1 MAGYATQRFNMVE
14 TQVRTND
21 VTDPRIH
28 AAMNAVER
36 ERFVPAAR
44 RAVAYADMAIEIAPG
59 RYLLDPRTFAKL
71 LQLLNLRPGDTVLD
85 VACGTGYSSAVIARI
100 AKSVVALEQDADL
113 VRVASEALPA
123 SGARNATVV
132 QGGLTEGFRAKAPY
146 DAIFINGA
154 VETVPEALLNQLS
167 VEGGRLVAVL
177 RDGNQ
182 GRAHLFVRERAGV
195 GSRPDFDATV
205 PVLAGFRKVVGF
217 VF

>member
-44 RAVAYADMAIEIAPG
+44 RGLAYADMAIEIAPG

-71 LQLLNLRPGDTVLD
+71 LQLLDLRHGDSVLD

-113 VRVASEALPA
+113 VRVAAETLPA
-123 SGARNATVV
+123 AGAANATVV
-132 QGGLTEGFRAKAPY
+132 QGGLTEGFKGRAPY

-154 VETVPEALLNQLS
+154 VETVPETLLGQLS
-167 VEGGRLVAVL
+167 EEGGRLVAVR
-177 RDGNQ
+177 RDGGQ
-182 GRAHLFVRERAGV
+182 GRAHLYVREKSGVASRA
-195 GSRPDFDATV
+195 DFDATV
-205 PVLAGFRKVVGF
+205 PLLAGFRKVVGF